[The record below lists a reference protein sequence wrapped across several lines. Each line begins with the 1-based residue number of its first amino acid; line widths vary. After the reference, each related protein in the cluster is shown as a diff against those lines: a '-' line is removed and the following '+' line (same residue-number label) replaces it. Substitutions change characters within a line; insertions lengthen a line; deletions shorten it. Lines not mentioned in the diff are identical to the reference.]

1 MTGKFLTAEQIR
13 QLDEI
18 GADDEANERTL
29 RVALNFHSNA
39 QNQIQRRL
47 AAFWREIG
55 QIHNLD
61 LDDRSYSVRFVRGQ
75 HEIVEV
81 DEEGKP

>member
-1 MTGKFLTAEQIR
+1 MSGKFLTAEQIR

-18 GADDEANERTL
+18 GADEEANARTL

-39 QNQIQRRL
+39 HNQILKRRVE
-47 AAFWREIG
+47 FWRELEAIY
-55 QIHNLD
+55 NLD
-61 LDDRSYSVRFVRGQ
+61 ADRKYSIRYARGQ